1 MTTRYDILI
10 EANDKASKNIKA
22 INVALK
28 KTDKNAT
35 KAAKAVGKMSGNL
48 AKMSLKVATGGM
60 KGLAAA
66 TVAASA
72 AFVVFGTKSLNALDE
87 LGKLS
92 SKLGVSTKFL
102 SEYAAVADKAGLSQT
117 QFSTGVQRFLRR
129 LGEAQQGTGELL
141 KPLKALGIG
150 LKDNNGNFREGT
162 EVFQEY
168 IKSLGEMENAQQAL
182 AFATK
187 GFDTEGVAFIN
198 IAKLGTAQINKFKQ
212 AARDAGLVVD
222 DKLIRAAEDAKDAIS
237 GITDIARGFGL
248 QFFGNLAK
256 PLQTFADNLKDKI
269 NEAVKGAGGMEQF
282 SKALASKFL
291 SAAADTLEAFTKLFE
306 GFANTMRI
314 LGNVVKIMLAKIPK
328 VLLPDGVNFE
338 LTRKGAKGVEEYRL
352 ELEAAIKVRDE
363 LARKEKEYQDS
374 RPSGILGFLQG
385 RGDRDN
391 PVIEKQGK
399 FLVNKLIGANGE
411 VSRLEAKIKEIEN
424 TDFLTL
430 HETPID
436 LFNDNIGKAITKL
449 REMSAE
455 MSKPVAVGGAG
466 QSMQDYLDDS
476 QTSLADTV
484 AKTKTAISMEIAA
497 IDQLISKNSSLMPQ
511 QDQLIA
517 RYDTLRS
524 KIAEFEEKL
533 AEGSNATDEQ
543 RSALEKLLES
553 ATKEKNMLHSR
564 IKMGETVNAIYQAS
578 ATALTTLKTKETELE
593 SAISQ
598 TVATLKDERF
608 QTEERKALLIALKAA
623 LSENRIE
630 QSKLTGTY
638 KEAAKPMETLAEFMA
653 RITQEGRIATNT
665 SNNLSIAI
673 ERMTADLLA
682 GRGNA
687 LELAAAL
694 EILNDMQEK
703 TAKSAKKLS
712 VAEEAKER
720 LDALNEEIT
729 RTPQLVAALKE
740 LGATREQLLKLG
752 VVDETMQES
761 MIQRLELL
769 RAEQE
774 MAPDILKYLQD
785 KYDLTLKEAEALGLV
800 NEASLTATET
810 LFKGM
815 DENLKKFN
823 ELEATL
829 NNATA
834 IENLAEKYG
843 VSTSRIIAF
852 LKEAQDNIKIF
863 KDETT
868 TVAGIISDTWDQM
881 GKNMA
886 AGIAQGIM
894 KGEGLFNSFSG
905 FLKNFAN
912 QVITQIIQKMLVQP
926 MINQMTQFGSS
937 LMGGMGGGG
946 GMGGMGGGFAGL
958 VSSFFGGFAGGFA
971 TGGNIPGG
979 KFGLVGENGP
989 EFINGPARITPMN
1002 NDINSNEGLTVNFN
1016 INAISTSDGT
1026 SFILEHK
1033 KEITGVIQNA
1043 YNKRGKVGI
1052 Y

>member
-28 KTDKNAT
+28 KTDTNAT

-48 AKMSLKVATGGM
+48 AKASLKVATGGM

-66 TVAASA
+66 TVAATA
-72 AFVVFGTKSLNALDE
+72 AFVVFGTKSINALDE

-102 SEYAAVADKAGLSQT
+102 SEYGAVADKAGLSQT
-117 QFSTGVQRFLRR
+117 QFTTGVQRFLRR

-141 KPLKALGIG
+141 KPLKAMGIAI
-150 LKDNNGNFREGT
+150 KDSNGNFRGGT
-162 EVFQEY
+162 EVFQDY
-168 IKSLGEMENAQQAL
+168 IKSLGGMANAQQAL

-198 IAKLGTAQINKFKQ
+198 IAKLGTEQINKFKQ

-222 DKLIRAAEDAKDAIS
+222 DKLIKAAEDAKDAIS
-237 GITDIARGFGL
+237 GITDIAKGFGL

-256 PLQTFADNLKDKI
+256 PLQTFADDLKNKI
-269 NEAVKGAGGMEQF
+269 NEAVKGAGGMEAF

-314 LGNVVKIMLAKIPK
+314 LGNIVKIMLTKIPASLTGGK
-328 VLLPDGVNFE
+328 QYAIFE
-338 LTRKGAKGVEEYRL
+338 KGQKSVEDYKK

-363 LARKEKEYQDS
+363 LAAKDEAYSKDRKWW
-374 RPSGILGFLQG
+374 QG
-385 RGDRDN
+385 AGMRDN
-391 PVIEKQGK
+391 PVIEQGPGGM
-399 FLVNKLIGANGE
+399 LVNKLSGANIT
-411 VSRLEAKIKEIEN
+411 VSRLQEKIAELNN
-424 TDFLTL
+424 TEFLNL
-430 HETPID
+430 GYEKVD
-436 LFNDNIGKAITKL
+436 LFSGSIGNAILKM
-449 REMSAE
+449 REMAAE
-455 MSKPVAVGGAG
+455 MAKPMTLPPRIPG
-466 QSMQDYLDDS
+466 DHHPDS
-476 QTSLADTV
+476 PK
-484 AKTKTAISMEIAA
+484 AKTKNTVAMEVAA
-497 IDQLISKNSSLMPQ
+497 IDMLISKNKALMPQ
-511 QDQLIA
+511 QAQLIA
-517 RYDTLRS
+517 RYEGLRVKIGEF
-524 KIAEFEEKL
+524 KIAL
-533 AEGSNATDEQ
+533 ADGTSATDEQ
-543 RSALEKLLES
+543 KKALNELLQS
-553 ATKEKNMLHSR
+553 ATDEKNTLHSR
-564 IKMGETVNAIYQAS
+564 IKMGETVNAVYEAS
-578 ATALTTLKTKETELE
+578 ATALQTLKTKETELE

-598 TVATLKDERF
+598 TVNTMKDERF
-608 QTEERKALLIALKAA
+608 ATDDRKALLIALKAELEA
-623 LSENRIE
+623 NKIA
-630 QSKLTGTY
+630 QDKLTGEY

-653 RITQEGRIATNT
+653 KITEQGKQATNA
-665 SNNLSIAI
+665 SYNLQTAI
-673 ERMTADLLA
+673 NIMTADIIA
-682 GRGNA
+682 GRGNVI
-687 LELAAAL
+687 ELAAAL
-694 EILNDMQEK
+694 EILNGMLAK
-703 TAKSAKKLS
+703 TDKASKTLS
-712 VAEEAKER
+712 VGEDAKER
-720 LDALNEEIT
+720 LDALVKETEY
-729 RTPQLVAALKE
+729 TPRLVAALKE
-740 LGATREQLLKLG
+740 LGATREQLLNLG

-761 MIQRLELL
+761 MIKRLELL
-769 RAEQE
+769 REEQNL
-774 MAPDILKYLQD
+774 APDILKYLQD
-785 KYDLTLKEAEALGLV
+785 KYDLTMKEAEALGLV

-823 ELEATL
+823 EIEATL
-829 NNATA
+829 NNADA
-834 IENLAEKYG
+834 LEGLAAKYG
-843 VSTSRIIAF
+843 TSTAKIIAF
-852 LKEAQDNIKIF
+852 LEEAQGRIQIF
-863 KDETT
+863 KDETVT
-868 TVAGIISDTWDQM
+868 IAGIISDTWDQM

-937 LMGGMGGGG
+937 LMGGLGGG
-946 GMGGMGGGFAGL
+946 GMSGGGNGIAGL
-958 VSSFFGGFAGGFA
+958 ISSGLKYFAGGFA
-971 TGGNIPGG
+971 EGGNIPGG
-979 KFGLVGENGP
+979 KFGIVGEQGP

-1002 NDINSNEGLTVNFN
+1002 NDINSSEGLTVNFN

-1043 YNKRGKVGI
+1043 YNKRGRQGI

>member
-28 KTDKNAT
+28 KTDTNAT

-48 AKMSLKVATGGM
+48 AKASLKVATGGM

-66 TVAASA
+66 TVAATA
-72 AFVVFGTKSLNALDE
+72 AFVVFGTKSINALDE

-102 SEYAAVADKAGLSQT
+102 SEYGAVADKAGLSQT
-117 QFSTGVQRFLRR
+117 QFTTGVQRFLRR

-141 KPLKALGIG
+141 KPLKAMGIAI
-150 LKDNNGNFREGT
+150 KDSNGNFRGGT
-162 EVFQEY
+162 EVFQDY
-168 IKSLGEMENAQQAL
+168 IKSLGGMANAQQAL

-198 IAKLGTAQINKFKQ
+198 IAKLGTEQINKFKQ

-237 GITDIARGFGL
+237 GITDIAKGFGL

-256 PLQTFADNLKDKI
+256 PLQTFADDLKDKI
-269 NEAVKGAGGMEQF
+269 NEAVKGAGGMEAF

-314 LGNVVKIMLAKIPK
+314 LGNIVKIMLTKIPASLTGGK
-328 VLLPDGVNFE
+328 QYAIFE
-338 LTRKGAKGVEEYRL
+338 KGQKSVEDYKK

-363 LARKEKEYQDS
+363 LAAKDEAYSKDRKWW
-374 RPSGILGFLQG
+374 QG
-385 RGDRDN
+385 AGMRDN
-391 PVIEKQGK
+391 PVIEQGPGGM
-399 FLVNKLIGANGE
+399 LVNKLSGANIT
-411 VSRLEAKIKEIEN
+411 VSRLQEKIAELNN
-424 TDFLTL
+424 TEFLNL
-430 HETPID
+430 GYEKVD
-436 LFNDNIGKAITKL
+436 LFSGSIGNAILKM
-449 REMSAE
+449 REMAAE
-455 MSKPVAVGGAG
+455 MAKPMTLPPRIPG
-466 QSMQDYLDDS
+466 DHHPDS
-476 QTSLADTV
+476 PK
-484 AKTKTAISMEIAA
+484 AKTKNTVAMEVAA
-497 IDQLISKNSSLMPQ
+497 IDMLISKNKALMPQ
-511 QDQLIA
+511 QAQLIA
-517 RYDTLRS
+517 RYEGLRVKIGEF
-524 KIAEFEEKL
+524 KIAL
-533 AEGSNATDEQ
+533 ADGTSATDEQ
-543 RSALEKLLES
+543 KKALNELLQS
-553 ATKEKNMLHSR
+553 ATDEKNTLHSR
-564 IKMGETVNAIYQAS
+564 IKMGETVNAVYEAS
-578 ATALTTLKTKETELE
+578 ATALQTLKTKETELE

-598 TVATLKDERF
+598 TVNTMKDERF
-608 QTEERKALLIALKAA
+608 ATDDRKALLIALKAELEA
-623 LSENRIE
+623 NKIA
-630 QSKLTGTY
+630 QDKLTGEY

-653 RITQEGRIATNT
+653 KITEQGKQATNA
-665 SNNLSIAI
+665 SYNLQTAI
-673 ERMTADLLA
+673 NIMTADIIA
-682 GRGNA
+682 GRGNVI
-687 LELAAAL
+687 ELAAAL
-694 EILNDMQEK
+694 EILNGMLAK
-703 TAKSAKKLS
+703 TDKASKTLS
-712 VAEEAKER
+712 VGEDAKER
-720 LDALNEEIT
+720 LDALVKETEY
-729 RTPQLVAALKE
+729 TPRLVAALKE
-740 LGATREQLLKLG
+740 LGATREQLLNLG

-761 MIQRLELL
+761 MIKRLELL
-769 RAEQE
+769 REEQNL
-774 MAPDILKYLQD
+774 APDILKYLQD
-785 KYDLTLKEAEALGLV
+785 KYDLTMKEAEALGLV

-823 ELEATL
+823 EIEATL
-829 NNATA
+829 NNADA
-834 IENLAEKYG
+834 LEGLAAKYG
-843 VSTSRIIAF
+843 TSTAKIIAF
-852 LKEAQDNIKIF
+852 LEEAQGRIQIF
-863 KDETT
+863 KDETVT
-868 TVAGIISDTWDQM
+868 IAGIISDTWDQM

-937 LMGGMGGGG
+937 LMGGLGGG
-946 GMGGMGGGFAGL
+946 GMSGGGNGIAGL
-958 VSSFFGGFAGGFA
+958 ISSGLKYFAGGFA
-971 TGGNIPGG
+971 EGGNIPGG
-979 KFGLVGENGP
+979 KFGIVGEQGP

-1002 NDINSNEGLTVNFN
+1002 NDINSSEGLTVNFN

-1043 YNKRGKVGI
+1043 YNKRGRQGI

>member
-28 KTDKNAT
+28 KTDTNAT

-48 AKMSLKVATGGM
+48 AKASFKVATGGM

-66 TVAASA
+66 TVAATA
-72 AFVVFGTKSLNALDE
+72 AFVVFGTKSINALDE

-92 SKLGVSTKFL
+92 TKLGVSTKFL
-102 SEYAAVADKAGLSQT
+102 SEYGAVADKAGLSQT

-141 KPLKALGIG
+141 KPLKALGIE

-182 AFATK
+182 AFGTK

-198 IAKLGTAQINKFKQ
+198 IAKLGTAAINELKQ
-212 AARDAGLVVD
+212 SARDAGQVVD
-222 DKLIRAAEDAKDAIS
+222 DRLVKAAEDAKTAL
-237 GITDIARGFGL
+237 GKLADIAGGFGK
-248 QFFGNLAK
+248 QFFGNLAA
-256 PLQTFADNLKDKI
+256 PLATFADDLRAKI

-282 SKALASKFL
+282 SKKLAGSFL
-291 SAAADTLEAFTKLFE
+291 GAVADTLEAFGELFN

-314 LGNVVKIMLAKIPK
+314 LGNVVKIVLSKIPA
-328 VLLPDGVNFE
+328 E
-338 LTRKGAKGVEEYRL
+338 LTGGVQFEISDGSLDTRIEALNTQL
-352 ELEAAIKVRDE
+352 EQTIKLRDE
-363 LARKEKEYQDS
+363 LQENQDMQGWKKWIPKFAPGGSPLSAGSTFVTPVNDLGKLDLQIVQIQKNIKALENVTPLHLDLIPSDLLAEGGTLDTGIKKLRDWKKEMQAPIALPARKPGDHHPDS
-374 RPSGILGFLQG
+374 P
-385 RGDRDN
+385 
-391 PVIEKQGK
+391 K
-399 FLVNKLIGANGE
+399 
-411 VSRLEAKIKEIEN
+411 
-424 TDFLTL
+424 
-430 HETPID
+430 
-436 LFNDNIGKAITKL
+436 
-449 REMSAE
+449 
-455 MSKPVAVGGAG
+455 
-466 QSMQDYLDDS
+466 
-476 QTSLADTV
+476 
-484 AKTKTAISMEIAA
+484 AKTDTTIAMEVAA
-497 IDQLISKNSSLMPQ
+497 IDALIAKNKALMPQ
-511 QDQLIA
+511 QSQLIA
-517 RYDTLRS
+517 QYEALRV
-524 KIAEFEEKL
+524 KISEFKDKL
-533 AEGSNATDEQ
+533 GEGTAATDEQ
-543 RSALEKLLES
+543 KTALNELLKS
-553 ATKEKNMLHSR
+553 ATEEKNILHSR
-564 IKMGETVNAIYQAS
+564 IKMGETVNAIYQSS
-578 ATALTTLKTKETELE
+578 ATALATLKTKETELE
-593 SAISQ
+593 SAITQ

-608 QTEERKALLIALKAA
+608 ATEERKALLIALKAA
-623 LSENRIE
+623 LAENQIA
-630 QSKLTGTY
+630 QDKLTGTY

-653 RITQEGRIATNT
+653 KITEQGKLATNA
-665 SNNLSIAI
+665 SYNLQTAI
-673 ERMTADLLA
+673 NIMTADIIA
-682 GRGNA
+682 GRGNII
-687 LELAAAL
+687 ELAAAL
-694 EILNDMQEK
+694 EILNGMLEK
-703 TAKSAKKLS
+703 TDKASKTLS
-712 VAEEAKER
+712 VGEDAKER
-720 LDALNEEIT
+720 LDALVKETEY
-729 RTPQLVAALKE
+729 TPRLVAALKE
-740 LGATREQLLKLG
+740 LGATREQLLNLG

-761 MIQRLELL
+761 MVKRLDML
-769 RAEQE
+769 REEQN

-785 KYDLTLKEAEALGLV
+785 KYDLTMKEAEALGLV

-823 ELEATL
+823 EIEATL
-829 NNATA
+829 NNADA
-834 IENLAEKYG
+834 IEDLAAKYG
-843 VSTSRIIAF
+843 TSTANIIAF
-852 LKEAQDNIKIF
+852 LEEAQSRISVF

-868 TVAGIISDTWDQM
+868 TIAGIISDTWDQM

-937 LMGGMGGGG
+937 LMGGLGGG
-946 GMGGMGGGFAGL
+946 GMSGGGNGIAGL
-958 VSSFFGGFAGGFA
+958 ISSGLKYFAGGFA
-971 TGGNIPGG
+971 EGGNIPGG

-1002 NDINSNEGLTVNFN
+1002 NDINSSEGLTVNFN

-1043 YNKRGKVGI
+1043 YNKRGRQGI

>member
-28 KTDKNAT
+28 KTDTNAT

-48 AKMSLKVATGGM
+48 AKASLKVATGGM

-66 TVAASA
+66 TVAATA
-72 AFVVFGTKSLNALDE
+72 AFVVFGTKSINALDE

-102 SEYAAVADKAGLSQT
+102 SEYGAVADKAGLSQT
-117 QFSTGVQRFLRR
+117 QFTTGVQRFLRR

-141 KPLKALGIG
+141 KPLKAMGIAI
-150 LKDNNGNFREGT
+150 KDSNGNFRGGT
-162 EVFQEY
+162 EVFQDY
-168 IKSLGEMENAQQAL
+168 IKSLGGMANAQQAL

-198 IAKLGTAQINKFKQ
+198 IAKLGTEQINKFKQ

-237 GITDIARGFGL
+237 GITDIAKGFGL

-256 PLQTFADNLKDKI
+256 PLQTFADDLKNKI
-269 NEAVKGAGGMEQF
+269 NEAVKGAGGMEAF

-314 LGNVVKIMLAKIPK
+314 LGNIVKIMLTKIPASLTGGK
-328 VLLPDGVNFE
+328 QYAIFE
-338 LTRKGAKGVEEYRL
+338 KGQKSVEDYKK

-363 LARKEKEYQDS
+363 LAAKDEAYSKDRKWW
-374 RPSGILGFLQG
+374 QG
-385 RGDRDN
+385 AGMRDN
-391 PVIEKQGK
+391 PVIEQGPGGM
-399 FLVNKLIGANGE
+399 LVNKLSGANIT
-411 VSRLEAKIKEIEN
+411 VSRLQEKIAELNN
-424 TDFLTL
+424 TEFLNL
-430 HETPID
+430 GYEKVD
-436 LFNDNIGKAITKL
+436 LFSGSIGNAILKM
-449 REMSAE
+449 REMAAE
-455 MSKPVAVGGAG
+455 MAKPMTLPPRIPG
-466 QSMQDYLDDS
+466 DHHPDS
-476 QTSLADTV
+476 PK
-484 AKTKTAISMEIAA
+484 AKTKNTVAMEVAA
-497 IDQLISKNSSLMPQ
+497 IDMLISKNKALMPQ
-511 QDQLIA
+511 QAQLIA
-517 RYDTLRS
+517 RYEGLRVKIGEF
-524 KIAEFEEKL
+524 KIAL
-533 AEGSNATDEQ
+533 ADGTSATDEQ
-543 RSALEKLLES
+543 KKALNELLQS
-553 ATKEKNMLHSR
+553 ATDEKNTLHSR
-564 IKMGETVNAIYQAS
+564 IKMGETVNAVYEAS
-578 ATALTTLKTKETELE
+578 ATALQTLKTKETELE

-598 TVATLKDERF
+598 TVNTMKDERF
-608 QTEERKALLIALKAA
+608 ATDDRKALLIALKAELEA
-623 LSENRIE
+623 NKIA
-630 QSKLTGTY
+630 QDKLTGEY

-653 RITQEGRIATNT
+653 KITEQGKQATNA
-665 SNNLSIAI
+665 SYNLQTAI
-673 ERMTADLLA
+673 NIMTADIIA
-682 GRGNA
+682 GRGNVI
-687 LELAAAL
+687 ELAAAL
-694 EILNDMQEK
+694 EILNGMLAK
-703 TAKSAKKLS
+703 TDKASKTLS
-712 VAEEAKER
+712 VGEDAKER
-720 LDALNEEIT
+720 LDALVKETEY
-729 RTPQLVAALKE
+729 TPRLVAALKE
-740 LGATREQLLKLG
+740 LGATREQLLNLG

-761 MIQRLELL
+761 MIKRLELL
-769 RAEQE
+769 REEQNL
-774 MAPDILKYLQD
+774 APDILKYLQD
-785 KYDLTLKEAEALGLV
+785 KYDLTMKEAEALGLV

-823 ELEATL
+823 EIEATL
-829 NNATA
+829 NNADA
-834 IENLAEKYG
+834 LEGLAAKYG
-843 VSTSRIIAF
+843 TSTAKIIAF
-852 LKEAQDNIKIF
+852 LEEAQGRIQIF
-863 KDETT
+863 KDETVT
-868 TVAGIISDTWDQM
+868 IAGIISDTWDQM

-937 LMGGMGGGG
+937 LMGGLGGG
-946 GMGGMGGGFAGL
+946 GMSGGGNGIAGL
-958 VSSFFGGFAGGFA
+958 ISSGLKYFAGGFA
-971 TGGNIPGG
+971 EGGNIPGG
-979 KFGLVGENGP
+979 KFGIVGEQGP

-1002 NDINSNEGLTVNFN
+1002 NDINSSEGLTVNFN

-1043 YNKRGKVGI
+1043 YNKRGRQGI

>member
-28 KTDKNAT
+28 KTDTNAT

-48 AKMSLKVATGGM
+48 AKASLKVATGGM

-66 TVAASA
+66 TVAATA
-72 AFVVFGTKSLNALDE
+72 AFVVFGTKSINALDE

-102 SEYAAVADKAGLSQT
+102 SEYGAVADKAGLSQT
-117 QFSTGVQRFLRR
+117 QFTTGVQRFLRR

-141 KPLKALGIG
+141 KPLKAMGIAI
-150 LKDNNGNFREGT
+150 KDSNGNFRGGT
-162 EVFQEY
+162 EVFQDY
-168 IKSLGEMENAQQAL
+168 IKSLGGMANAQQAL

-198 IAKLGTAQINKFKQ
+198 IAKLGTEQINKFKQ

-237 GITDIARGFGL
+237 GITDIAKGFGL

-269 NEAVKGAGGMEQF
+269 NEAVKGAGGMEAF

-314 LGNVVKIMLAKIPK
+314 LGNIVKIMLTKIPASLTGGK
-328 VLLPDGVNFE
+328 QYAIFE
-338 LTRKGAKGVEEYRL
+338 KGQKSVEDYKK

-363 LARKEKEYQDS
+363 LAAKDEAYSKDRKWW
-374 RPSGILGFLQG
+374 QG
-385 RGDRDN
+385 AGMRDN
-391 PVIEKQGK
+391 PVIEQGPGGM
-399 FLVNKLIGANGE
+399 LVNKLSGANIT
-411 VSRLEAKIKEIEN
+411 VSRLQEKIAELNN
-424 TDFLTL
+424 TEFLNL
-430 HETPID
+430 GYEKVD
-436 LFNDNIGKAITKL
+436 LFSGSIGNAILKM
-449 REMSAE
+449 REMAAE
-455 MSKPVAVGGAG
+455 MAKPMTLPPRIPG
-466 QSMQDYLDDS
+466 DHHPDS
-476 QTSLADTV
+476 PK
-484 AKTKTAISMEIAA
+484 AKTKNTVAMEVAA
-497 IDQLISKNSSLMPQ
+497 IDMLISKNKALMPQ
-511 QDQLIA
+511 QAQLIA
-517 RYDTLRS
+517 RYEGLRVKIGEF
-524 KIAEFEEKL
+524 KIAL
-533 AEGSNATDEQ
+533 ADGTSATDEQ
-543 RSALEKLLES
+543 KKALNELLQS
-553 ATKEKNMLHSR
+553 ATDEKNTLHSR
-564 IKMGETVNAIYQAS
+564 IKMGETVNAVYEAS
-578 ATALTTLKTKETELE
+578 ATALQTLKTKETELE

-598 TVATLKDERF
+598 TVNTMKDERF
-608 QTEERKALLIALKAA
+608 ATDDRKALLIALKAELEA
-623 LSENRIE
+623 NKIA
-630 QSKLTGTY
+630 QDKLTGEY

-653 RITQEGRIATNT
+653 KITEQGKQATNA
-665 SNNLSIAI
+665 SYNLQTAI
-673 ERMTADLLA
+673 NIMTADIIA
-682 GRGNA
+682 GRGNVI
-687 LELAAAL
+687 ELAAAL
-694 EILNDMQEK
+694 EILNGMLAK
-703 TAKSAKKLS
+703 TDKASKTLS
-712 VAEEAKER
+712 VGEDAKER
-720 LDALNEEIT
+720 LDALVKETEY
-729 RTPQLVAALKE
+729 TPRLVAALKE
-740 LGATREQLLKLG
+740 LGATREQLLNLG

-761 MIQRLELL
+761 MIKRLELL
-769 RAEQE
+769 REEQNL
-774 MAPDILKYLQD
+774 APDILKYLQD
-785 KYDLTLKEAEALGLV
+785 KYDLTMKEAEALGLV

-823 ELEATL
+823 EIEATL
-829 NNATA
+829 NNADA
-834 IENLAEKYG
+834 LEGLAAKYG
-843 VSTSRIIAF
+843 TSTAKIIAF
-852 LKEAQDNIKIF
+852 LEEAQGRIQIF
-863 KDETT
+863 KDETVT
-868 TVAGIISDTWDQM
+868 IAGIISDTWDQM

-937 LMGGMGGGG
+937 LMGGLGGG
-946 GMGGMGGGFAGL
+946 GMSGGGNGIAGL
-958 VSSFFGGFAGGFA
+958 ISSGLKYFAGGFA
-971 TGGNIPGG
+971 EGGNIPGG
-979 KFGLVGENGP
+979 KFGIVGEQGP

-1002 NDINSNEGLTVNFN
+1002 NDINSSEGLTVNFN

-1043 YNKRGKVGI
+1043 YNKRGRQGI

>member
-28 KTDKNAT
+28 KTDTNAT

-48 AKMSLKVATGGM
+48 AKASLKVATGGM

-66 TVAASA
+66 TVAATA
-72 AFVVFGTKSLNALDE
+72 AFVVFGTKSINALDE

-102 SEYAAVADKAGLSQT
+102 SEYGAVADKAGLSQT
-117 QFSTGVQRFLRR
+117 QFTTGVQRFLRR

-141 KPLKALGIG
+141 KPLKAMGIAI
-150 LKDNNGNFREGT
+150 KDSNGNFRGGT
-162 EVFQEY
+162 EVFQDY
-168 IKSLGEMENAQQAL
+168 IKSLGGMANAQQAL

-198 IAKLGTAQINKFKQ
+198 IAKLGTEQINKFKQ

-222 DKLIRAAEDAKDAIS
+222 DKLIKAAEDAKDAIS
-237 GITDIARGFGL
+237 GITDIAKGFGL

-256 PLQTFADNLKDKI
+256 PLQTFADDLKNKI
-269 NEAVKGAGGMEQF
+269 NEAVKGAGGMEAF

-314 LGNVVKIMLAKIPK
+314 LGNIVKIMLTKIPASLTGGK
-328 VLLPDGVNFE
+328 QYAIFE
-338 LTRKGAKGVEEYRL
+338 KGQKSVEDYKK

-363 LARKEKEYQDS
+363 LAAKDEAYSKDRKWW
-374 RPSGILGFLQG
+374 QG
-385 RGDRDN
+385 AGMRDN
-391 PVIEKQGK
+391 PVIEQGPGGM
-399 FLVNKLIGANGE
+399 LVNKLSGAKIT
-411 VSRLEAKIKEIEN
+411 VSRLQEKIAELNN
-424 TDFLTL
+424 TEFLNL
-430 HETPID
+430 GYEKVD
-436 LFNDNIGKAITKL
+436 LFSGSIGNAILKM
-449 REMSAE
+449 REMAAE
-455 MSKPVAVGGAG
+455 MAKPMTLPPRIPG
-466 QSMQDYLDDS
+466 DHHPDS
-476 QTSLADTV
+476 PK
-484 AKTKTAISMEIAA
+484 AKTKNTVAMEVAA
-497 IDQLISKNSSLMPQ
+497 IDMLISKNKALMPQ
-511 QDQLIA
+511 QAQLIA
-517 RYDTLRS
+517 RYEGLRVKIGEF
-524 KIAEFEEKL
+524 KIAL
-533 AEGSNATDEQ
+533 ADGTSATDEQ
-543 RSALEKLLES
+543 KKALNELLQS
-553 ATKEKNMLHSR
+553 ATDEKNTLHSR
-564 IKMGETVNAIYQAS
+564 IKMGETVNAVYEAS
-578 ATALTTLKTKETELE
+578 ATALQTLKTKETELE

-598 TVATLKDERF
+598 TVNTMKDERF
-608 QTEERKALLIALKAA
+608 ATDDRKALLIALKAELEA
-623 LSENRIE
+623 NKIA
-630 QSKLTGTY
+630 QDKLTGEY

-653 RITQEGRIATNT
+653 KITEQGKQATNA
-665 SNNLSIAI
+665 SYNLQTAI
-673 ERMTADLLA
+673 NIMTADIIA
-682 GRGNA
+682 GRGNVI
-687 LELAAAL
+687 ELAAAL
-694 EILNDMQEK
+694 EILNGMLAK
-703 TAKSAKKLS
+703 TDKASKTLS
-712 VAEEAKER
+712 VGEDAKER
-720 LDALNEEIT
+720 LDALVKETEY
-729 RTPQLVAALKE
+729 TPRLVAALKE
-740 LGATREQLLKLG
+740 LGATREQLLNLG

-761 MIQRLELL
+761 MIKRLELL
-769 RAEQE
+769 REEQNL
-774 MAPDILKYLQD
+774 APDILKYLQD
-785 KYDLTLKEAEALGLV
+785 KYDLTMKEAEALGLV

-823 ELEATL
+823 EIEATL
-829 NNATA
+829 NNADA
-834 IENLAEKYG
+834 LEGLAAKYG
-843 VSTSRIIAF
+843 TSTAKIIAF
-852 LKEAQDNIKIF
+852 LEEAQGRIQIF
-863 KDETT
+863 KDETVT
-868 TVAGIISDTWDQM
+868 IAGIISDTWDQM

-937 LMGGMGGGG
+937 LMGGLGGG
-946 GMGGMGGGFAGL
+946 GMSGGGNGIAGL
-958 VSSFFGGFAGGFA
+958 ISSGLKYFAGGFA
-971 TGGNIPGG
+971 EGGNIPGG
-979 KFGLVGENGP
+979 KFGIVGEQGP

-1002 NDINSNEGLTVNFN
+1002 NDINSSEGLTVNFN

-1043 YNKRGKVGI
+1043 YNKRGRQGI

>member
-28 KTDKNAT
+28 KTDTNAT

-48 AKMSLKVATGGM
+48 AKASLKVATGGM

-66 TVAASA
+66 TVAATA
-72 AFVVFGTKSLNALDE
+72 AFVVFGTKSINALDE

-102 SEYAAVADKAGLSQT
+102 SEYGAVADKAGLSQT
-117 QFSTGVQRFLRR
+117 QFTTGVQRFLRR

-141 KPLKALGIG
+141 KPLKAMGIAI
-150 LKDNNGNFREGT
+150 KDSNGNFRGGT
-162 EVFQEY
+162 EVFQDY
-168 IKSLGEMENAQQAL
+168 IKSLGGMANAQQAL

-198 IAKLGTAQINKFKQ
+198 IAKLGTEQINKFKQ

-237 GITDIARGFGL
+237 GITDIAKGFGL

-269 NEAVKGAGGMEQF
+269 NEAVKGAGGMEAF

-314 LGNVVKIMLAKIPK
+314 LGNIVKIMLTKIPASLTGGK
-328 VLLPDGVNFE
+328 QYAIFE
-338 LTRKGAKGVEEYRL
+338 KGQKSVEDYKK

-363 LARKEKEYQDS
+363 LAAKDEAYSKDRKWW
-374 RPSGILGFLQG
+374 QG
-385 RGDRDN
+385 AGMRDN
-391 PVIEKQGK
+391 PVIEQGPGGM
-399 FLVNKLIGANGE
+399 LVNKLSGAKIT
-411 VSRLEAKIKEIEN
+411 VSRLQEKIAELNN
-424 TDFLTL
+424 TEFLNL
-430 HETPID
+430 GYEKVD
-436 LFNDNIGKAITKL
+436 LFSGSIGNAILKM
-449 REMSAE
+449 REMAAE
-455 MSKPVAVGGAG
+455 MAKPMTLPPRIPG
-466 QSMQDYLDDS
+466 DHHPDS
-476 QTSLADTV
+476 PK
-484 AKTKTAISMEIAA
+484 AKTKNTVAMEVAA
-497 IDQLISKNSSLMPQ
+497 IDMLISKNKALMPQ
-511 QDQLIA
+511 QAQLIA
-517 RYDTLRS
+517 RYEGLRVKIGEF
-524 KIAEFEEKL
+524 KIAL
-533 AEGSNATDEQ
+533 ADGTSATDEQ
-543 RSALEKLLES
+543 KKALNELLQS
-553 ATKEKNMLHSR
+553 ATDEKNTLHSR
-564 IKMGETVNAIYQAS
+564 IKMGETVNAVYEAS
-578 ATALTTLKTKETELE
+578 ATALQTLKTKETELE

-598 TVATLKDERF
+598 TVNTMKDERF
-608 QTEERKALLIALKAA
+608 ATDDRKALLIALKAELEA
-623 LSENRIE
+623 NKIA
-630 QSKLTGTY
+630 QDKLTGEY

-653 RITQEGRIATNT
+653 KITEQGKQATNA
-665 SNNLSIAI
+665 SYNLQTAI
-673 ERMTADLLA
+673 NIMTADIIA
-682 GRGNA
+682 GRGNVI
-687 LELAAAL
+687 ELAAAL
-694 EILNDMQEK
+694 EILNGMLAK
-703 TAKSAKKLS
+703 TDKASKTLS
-712 VAEEAKER
+712 VGEDAKER
-720 LDALNEEIT
+720 LDALVKETEY
-729 RTPQLVAALKE
+729 TPRLVAALKE
-740 LGATREQLLKLG
+740 LGATREQLLNLG

-761 MIQRLELL
+761 MIKRLELL
-769 RAEQE
+769 REEQNL
-774 MAPDILKYLQD
+774 APDILKYLQD
-785 KYDLTLKEAEALGLV
+785 KYDLTMKEAEALGLV

-823 ELEATL
+823 EIEATL
-829 NNATA
+829 NNADA
-834 IENLAEKYG
+834 LEGLAAKYG
-843 VSTSRIIAF
+843 TSTAKIIAF
-852 LKEAQDNIKIF
+852 LEEAQGRIQIF
-863 KDETT
+863 KDETVT
-868 TVAGIISDTWDQM
+868 IAGIISDTWDQM

-937 LMGGMGGGG
+937 LMGGLGGG
-946 GMGGMGGGFAGL
+946 GMSGGGNGIAGL
-958 VSSFFGGFAGGFA
+958 ISSGLKYFAGGFA
-971 TGGNIPGG
+971 EGGNIPGG
-979 KFGLVGENGP
+979 KFGIVGEQGP

-1002 NDINSNEGLTVNFN
+1002 NDINSSEGLTVNFN

-1043 YNKRGKVGI
+1043 YNKRGRQGI

>member
-48 AKMSLKVATGGM
+48 AKMSLKAATGGM

-72 AFVVFGTKSLNALDE
+72 AFVVFGTKSINALDE

-102 SEYAAVADKAGLSQT
+102 SEYAAVADKAGLSQQ

-129 LGEAQQGTGELL
+129 LGEAQRGTGELL

-150 LKDNNGNFREGT
+150 LKDNNGNFRDGT

-248 QFFGNLAK
+248 QFFGNLAR

-314 LGNVVKIMLAKIPK
+314 LGNIVKITLSKIPATFTGGK
-328 VLLPDGVNFE
+328 QYQIFE
-338 LTRKGAKGVEEYRL
+338 EGQKSVEAYKK
-352 ELEAAIKVRDE
+352 ELEAAIKVRDD
-363 LARKEKEYQDS
+363 LAAKEKAYQDS
-374 RPSGILGFLQG
+374 REGGILGFLKG

-391 PVIEKQGK
+391 PVMGFGRNGMPINQ
-399 FLVNKLIGANGE
+399 LSGANAE
-411 VSRLEAKIKEIEN
+411 IIRLQEKIEELNNVEI
-424 TDFLTL
+424 L
-430 HETPID
+430 HLSKLKVD
-436 LFNDNIGKAITKL
+436 LFKDGIGDAIVKL

-455 MSKPVAVGGAG
+455 MAKPAASGAG

-476 QTSLADTV
+476 QSTV
-484 AKTKTAISMEIAA
+484 AETIANTKTAIAMEIAA
-497 IDQLISKNSSLMPQ
+497 IDQLIAKNGSLMPQ

-517 RYDTLRS
+517 RYDTLRA
-524 KIAEFEEKL
+524 KIAEFEIGL

-543 RSALEKLLES
+543 RSALEKLHKA
-553 ATKEKNMLHSR
+553 ATDEKNTLHGR
-564 IKMGETVNAIYQAS
+564 IKMGETVNAIYEAS
-578 ATALTTLKTKETELE
+578 ATALTTLKTKETDLE

-608 QTEERKALLIALKAA
+608 ATEERKALLIALKAA
-623 LSENRIE
+623 LEENRIA
-630 QSKLTGTY
+630 QAKLTGTY

-653 RITQEGRIATNT
+653 RITQEGKIATNS
-665 SNNLSIAI
+665 SNNLSTAI

-694 EILNDMQEK
+694 KILNDMQEK

-740 LGATREQLLKLG
+740 LGATREQLLQLG

-785 KYDLTLKEAEALGLV
+785 KYDLTMKEAEALGLV

-810 LFKGM
+810 LFAGM

-829 NNATA
+829 NNADA
-834 IENLAEKYG
+834 IEALADKYG
-843 VSTSRIIAF
+843 TSTKNIIAF
-852 LKEAQDNIKIF
+852 LEDAQSKIQIF

-868 TVAGIISDTWDQM
+868 TIAGIISDTWDQM

-894 KGEGLFNSFSG
+894 RGEGMFNSFKG

-926 MINQMTQFGSS
+926 MINQMMQFGGS
-937 LMGGMGGGG
+937 LMGGMGGGIGGMSGG
-946 GMGGMGGGFAGL
+946 GMGFAGIIAKL
-958 VSSFFGGFAGGFA
+958 FAGPFA
-971 TGGNIPGG
+971 EGGNIPGG

-1002 NDINSNEGLTVNFN
+1002 NDINSSEGLTVNFN

>member
-28 KTDKNAT
+28 KTDTNAT

-48 AKMSLKVATGGM
+48 AKASLKVATGGM

-66 TVAASA
+66 TVAATA
-72 AFVVFGTKSLNALDE
+72 AFVVFGTKSINALDE

-102 SEYAAVADKAGLSQT
+102 SEYGAVADKAGLSQT
-117 QFSTGVQRFLRR
+117 QFTTGVQRFLRR

-141 KPLKALGIG
+141 KPLKAMGIAI
-150 LKDNNGNFREGT
+150 KDSNGNFRGGT
-162 EVFQEY
+162 EVFQDY
-168 IKSLGEMENAQQAL
+168 IKSLGGMANAQQAL

-198 IAKLGTAQINKFKQ
+198 IAKLGTEQINKFKQ

-222 DKLIRAAEDAKDAIS
+222 DKLIKAAEDAKDAIS
-237 GITDIARGFGL
+237 GITDIAKGFGL

-256 PLQTFADNLKDKI
+256 PLQTFADDLKNKI
-269 NEAVKGAGGMEQF
+269 NEAVKGAGGMEAF

-314 LGNVVKIMLAKIPK
+314 LGNIVKIMLTKIPASLTGGK
-328 VLLPDGVNFE
+328 QYAIFE
-338 LTRKGAKGVEEYRL
+338 KGQKSVEDYKK

-363 LARKEKEYQDS
+363 LAAKDEAYSKDRKWW
-374 RPSGILGFLQG
+374 QG
-385 RGDRDN
+385 AGMRDN
-391 PVIEKQGK
+391 PVIEQGPGGM
-399 FLVNKLIGANGE
+399 LVNKLSGANIT
-411 VSRLEAKIKEIEN
+411 VSRLQEKIAELNN
-424 TDFLTL
+424 TEFLNL
-430 HETPID
+430 GYEKVD
-436 LFNDNIGKAITKL
+436 LFSGSIGNAILKM
-449 REMSAE
+449 REMAAE
-455 MSKPVAVGGAG
+455 MAKPMTLPPRIPG
-466 QSMQDYLDDS
+466 DHHPDS
-476 QTSLADTV
+476 PK
-484 AKTKTAISMEIAA
+484 AKTKNTVAMEVAA
-497 IDQLISKNSSLMPQ
+497 IDMLISKNKALMPQ
-511 QDQLIA
+511 QAQLIA
-517 RYDTLRS
+517 RYEGLRVKIGEF
-524 KIAEFEEKL
+524 KIAL
-533 AEGSNATDEQ
+533 ADGTSATDEQ
-543 RSALEKLLES
+543 KKALNELLQS
-553 ATKEKNMLHSR
+553 ATDEKNTLHSR
-564 IKMGETVNAIYQAS
+564 IKMGETVNAVYEAS
-578 ATALTTLKTKETELE
+578 ATALQTLKTKETELE

-598 TVATLKDERF
+598 TVNTMKDERF
-608 QTEERKALLIALKAA
+608 ATDDRKALLIALKAELEA
-623 LSENRIE
+623 NKIA
-630 QSKLTGTY
+630 QDKLTGEY

-653 RITQEGRIATNT
+653 KITEQGKQATNA
-665 SNNLSIAI
+665 SYNLQTAI
-673 ERMTADLLA
+673 NIMTADIIA
-682 GRGNA
+682 GRGNVI
-687 LELAAAL
+687 ELAAAL
-694 EILNDMQEK
+694 EILNGMLAK
-703 TAKSAKKLS
+703 TDKASKTLS
-712 VAEEAKER
+712 VGEDAKER
-720 LDALNEEIT
+720 LDALVKETEY
-729 RTPQLVAALKE
+729 TPRLVAALKE
-740 LGATREQLLKLG
+740 LGATREQLLNLG

-761 MIQRLELL
+761 MIKRLELL
-769 RAEQE
+769 REEQNL
-774 MAPDILKYLQD
+774 APDILKYLQD
-785 KYDLTLKEAEALGLV
+785 KYDLTMKEAEALGLV

-823 ELEATL
+823 EIEATL
-829 NNATA
+829 NNADA
-834 IENLAEKYG
+834 LEGLAAKYG
-843 VSTSRIIAF
+843 TSTAKIIAF
-852 LKEAQDNIKIF
+852 LEEAQGRIQIF
-863 KDETT
+863 KDETVT
-868 TVAGIISDTWDQM
+868 IAGIISDTWDQM

-937 LMGGMGGGG
+937 LMGGLGGG
-946 GMGGMGGGFAGL
+946 GMSGGGGNGIAGL
-958 VSSFFGGFAGGFA
+958 ISSGLKYFAGGFA
-971 TGGNIPGG
+971 EGGNIPGG
-979 KFGLVGENGP
+979 KFGIVGEQGP

-1002 NDINSNEGLTVNFN
+1002 NDINSSEGLTVNFN

-1043 YNKRGKVGI
+1043 YNKRGRQGI

>member
-22 INVALK
+22 INIALK

-35 KAAKAVGKMSGNL
+35 KAAKAVGKMGGNL
-48 AKMSLKVATGGM
+48 AKMSLKAATGGM

-92 SKLGVSTKFL
+92 TKLGVGTKFL

-141 KPLKALGIG
+141 KPLRALGIG
-150 LKDNNGNFREGT
+150 LKDSNGNFREGT
-162 EVFQEY
+162 EVFKEY
-168 IKSLGEMENAQQAL
+168 IASLGEMENAQQRL

-212 AARDAGLVVD
+212 AAREAGLVVD

-282 SKALASKFL
+282 SKQLAGSFL
-291 SAAADTLEAFTKLFE
+291 GAVADTLEAFGELFN

-314 LGNVVKIMLAKIPK
+314 LGNVAKIMLSKIPAK
-328 VLLPDGVNFE
+328 LMGGVNYAILDDDAKSVKE
-338 LTRKGAKGVEEYRL
+338 LQK
-352 ELEAAIKVRDE
+352 ELEAAIKLKDKLQSDRDAMPWYKKLLPQQMPLPGYSGLGAAEMQPITE
-363 LARKEKEYQDS
+363 LAEAA
-374 RPSGILGFLQG
+374 I
-385 RGDRDN
+385 
-391 PVIEKQGK
+391 
-399 FLVNKLIGANGE
+399 LVNDLK
-411 VSRLEAKIKEIEN
+411 KEIAELEN
-424 TDFLTL
+424 ITPLHLDLIPSDLLAEGGTL
-430 HETPID
+430 DTGI
-436 LFNDNIGKAITKL
+436 KKL
-449 REMSAE
+449 RDWKKEMQAPIAS
-455 MSKPVAVGGAG
+455 SGG
-466 QSMQDYLDDS
+466 QTMQDYLDDS
-476 QTSLADTV
+476 QTVKAVNTQINNLERLKAAHREYAYSRMDGDRMVADEQDRVTSLIGSNTSRLFKSQKQATIE
-484 AKTKTAISMEIAA
+484 AKTYQLEVDKINKILSDGISLTADQRYQLEA
-497 IDQLISKNSSLMPQ
+497 IRASYYEAGRALVYYGEHADLVT
-511 QDQLIA
+511 
-517 RYDTLRS
+517 RTTRDT
-524 KIAEFEEKL
+524 
-533 AEGSNATDEQ
+533 
-543 RSALEKLLES
+543 
-553 ATKEKNMLHSR
+553 
-564 IKMGETVNAIYQAS
+564 
-578 ATALTTLKTKETELE
+578 ATALQKNRDEYDLLTKLLDEYTGKLRLNGQDTDTNKAIVNSLTVELEKNKNAYNTLLGILDKTKKPLETTSEFMTRIKEQASMAANSTLNMARA
-593 SAISQ
+593 SAI
-598 TVATLKDERF
+598 
-608 QTEERKALLIALKAA
+608 
-623 LSENRIE
+623 
-630 QSKLTGTY
+630 LT
-638 KEAAKPMETLAEFMA
+638 A
-653 RITQEGRIATNT
+653 N
-665 SNNLSIAI
+665 
-673 ERMTADLLA
+673 LLA
-682 GRGNA
+682 GRGD
-687 LELAAAL
+687 LEAQAAQL
-694 EILNDMQEK
+694 KLINEMMNDGNSGELTPMQAAVERLK
-703 TAKSAKKLS
+703 NMR
-712 VAEEAKER
+712 EEAR
-720 LDALNEEIT
+720 LNPIIL
-729 RTPQLVAALKE
+729 
-740 LGATREQLLKLG
+740 EQLKQKYKLTA
-752 VVDETMQES
+752 D
-761 MIQRLELL
+761 
-769 RAEQE
+769 
-774 MAPDILKYLQD
+774 
-785 KYDLTLKEAEALGLV
+785 EAEALGLV
-800 NEASLTATET
+800 KEASLTATET

-829 NNATA
+829 NNADA

-843 VSTSRIIAF
+843 TSTANIIAF
-852 LKEAQDNIKIF
+852 LKDAQNNIQIF

-868 TVAGIISDTWDQM
+868 TIAGIISDTWDQM

-926 MINQMTQFGSS
+926 MINQMAQFGGS
-937 LMGGMGGGG
+937 LMGGLGGGVGGMSGG
-946 GMGGMGGGFAGL
+946 GMGFAGIISKLFTGGFAE
-958 VSSFFGGFAGGFA
+958 
-971 TGGNIPGG
+971 GGNIPGG

-1002 NDINSNEGLTVNFN
+1002 NDINSSEGLTVNFN